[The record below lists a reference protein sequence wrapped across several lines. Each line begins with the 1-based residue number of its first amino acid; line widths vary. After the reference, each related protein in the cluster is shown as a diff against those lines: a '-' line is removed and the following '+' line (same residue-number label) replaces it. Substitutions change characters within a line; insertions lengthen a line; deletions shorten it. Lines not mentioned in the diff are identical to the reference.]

1 MTFTLLCMA
10 LIALVFGLMVVF
22 GGYRLFLI
30 LLPIWGFFGGF
41 LVGSQAIYFIFG
53 DAFLGTITGWVVGFF
68 VGLLFAVLSYLFY
81 LVAVAVISF
90 TAGYAATIAVLQ
102 WLFNFDDAGF
112 VAWLIGVVVGVV
124 LAFVVIRFNWQKYA
138 IIIITAFGGTAAI
151 IYTLLA
157 TFYGVS
163 VISLIGN
170 PVALAVDNSWLWFIF
185 FVVVAGTGIYFQ
197 IVANRSFEVE
207 TYNRVADENWSY
219 MP

>member
-207 TYNRVADENWSY
+207 TYNRVADEDWSY

>member
-1 MTFTLLCMA
+1 MA